1 MAGASVR
8 RLSAGREWPYRRSRH
23 HAGRLV
29 AGDSADPEINLVDP
43 DVYLRSGA
51 PHEQFT
57 WLREHA
63 PVFWV
68 RRWRETWLARRSPM
82 AASASRL
89 T

>member
-1 MAGASVR
+1 VRDGGHLGA
-8 RLSAGREWPYRRSRH
+8 
-23 HAGRLV
+23 LV
-29 AGDSADPEINLVDP
+29 LVTNLVDP
-43 DVYLRSGA
+43 DVYLCSGA

>member
-1 MAGASVR
+1 MLTGRSVTQR
-8 RLSAGREWPYRRSRH
+8 ARSPCATVGISAPWSSSP
-23 HAGRLV
+23 
-29 AGDSADPEINLVDP
+29 NLVDP

-63 PVFWV
+63 LVFWV